1 MAVGAAKGAGVGT
14 NPAAS
19 CGAALALVAHAAT
32 RDFVVGGV
40 AAHCDCAALDI
51 VVAYDEVAHDA
62 VAHGAVAGAWET
74 TAVSPSVGRMFAGVV
89 AAVAAAVPVG
99 VTCAAAS
106 WEGHR

>member
-1 MAVGAAKGAGVGT
+1 MAVGAAKGAGVCT

-51 VVAYDEVAHDA
+51 VVAYDA
-62 VAHGAVAGAWET
+62 VAHGVVAGAWET
-74 TAVSPSVGRMFAGVV
+74 TAVSPSAGRMFAGVV